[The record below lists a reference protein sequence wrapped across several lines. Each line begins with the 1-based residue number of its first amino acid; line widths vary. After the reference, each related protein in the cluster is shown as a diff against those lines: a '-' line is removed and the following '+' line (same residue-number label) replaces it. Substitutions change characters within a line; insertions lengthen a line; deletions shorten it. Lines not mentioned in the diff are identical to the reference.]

1 MSLENQM
8 NPVSD
13 DRKLSPK
20 EIRELK
26 RQSPRAK
33 MRRRRIVCAVLAL
46 ILLLLAVVPAYRLVY
61 QPYQAKSVYR
71 YMKTLYTMPG
81 SGAMPKEYNPQ
92 LGALYDVNPDIG
104 GWLIV
109 PGSNINLPVVQTVA
123 HDSVY
128 YVNHLFDGTANP
140 YGTPYFSTDCTL
152 GQYGH
157 NTVLRGGEKLMGE
170 LTGYRT
176 LSYYQ
181 NAPLLFMDGIN
192 DTVIYKIFAIVDVN
206 DIEIS
211 TIAKG
216 QYDTPAE
223 FHQFVTQMGNRSLIN
238 TGIMVEQQDSLLT
251 VLCDTEKGKLAII
264 GRAVREGEDYTV
276 DTSKATL
283 NNGQNN
289 VADWTVTATDW
300 VTKTDVTA
308 TDVTAINR
316 VNVQ

>member
-1 MSLENQM
+1 MKLNEPTVLKVRKYTVVSKKKVPEITVMITGDWHVSPIVTEQQADFLKEAIEVA
-8 NPVSD
+8 NPDVIILQGD
-13 DRKLSPK
+13 LVDSPA
-20 EIRELK
+20 ELK
-26 RQSPRAK
+26 RETS
-33 MRRRRIVCAVLAL
+33 L
-46 ILLLLAVVPAYRLVY
+46 
-61 QPYQAKSVYR
+61 
-71 YMKTLYTMPG
+71 
-81 SGAMPKEYNPQ
+81 
-92 LGALYDVNPDIG
+92 
-104 GWLIV
+104 
-109 PGSNINLPVVQTVA
+109 
-123 HDSVY
+123 
-128 YVNHLFDGTANP
+128 
-140 YGTPYFSTDCTL
+140 
-152 GQYGH
+152 
-157 NTVLRGGEKLMGE
+157 EKLMGE

-308 TDVTAINR
+308 TDR